1 MPAYICL
8 AISCSLSVLYFH
20 VSSPSLSLSLSLCY
34 YFCYIFSFFTT
45 VSLLPM
51 GSLLFLLLPHSF
63 SFSSLSLSHSLNT
76 VTIDVSSRLS
86 LKIFGY
92 FAVQSFIPSS
102 RQYDSNHNCISSR
115 GRSIIKMSSKF
126 QGENIEFPILSPSM
140 MSQRGKRKSSNV
152 ENITPSTSV
161 SQDLDL
167 ADQNDDYPNEKR
179 LKSSSSK
186 DNIESKSP
194 EEIRLYMEDTFDVR
208 RSFIT
213 IEAPTIAMIKET
225 YPYLFMDKELL
236 VEFQRVTDLDIDHT
250 IQEYCVKYAN
260 GIIELARNCP
270 GSNAILQQAS
280 EVKEENVALR
290 QYWDMVTALCLLPLL
305 MRENLTEMV
314 YEIGTREEPD
324 PKGRIVPM
332 LLSKG
337 PIFHSDEFFLVAEEQ
352 IVQEFEEFTIAD
364 LTDIFLFFFFFFFF
378 LFFSLSLSLS
388 LSLRIPPQTITL

>member
-1 MPAYICL
+1 
-8 AISCSLSVLYFH
+8 
-20 VSSPSLSLSLSLCY
+20 
-34 YFCYIFSFFTT
+34 
-45 VSLLPM
+45 
-51 GSLLFLLLPHSF
+51 
-63 SFSSLSLSHSLNT
+63 
-76 VTIDVSSRLS
+76 
-86 LKIFGY
+86 
-92 FAVQSFIPSS
+92 
-102 RQYDSNHNCISSR
+102 
-115 GRSIIKMSSKF
+115 MSSKF

-352 IVQEFEEFTIAD
+352 IVQEFEEFTIAFAALFSAYWVFNMQYPRT
-364 LTDIFLFFFFFFFF
+364 LTNTYNFIQKGILHIRDTYP
-378 LFFSLSLSLS
+378 
-388 LSLRIPPQTITL
+388 IPPVSKQLVQRLQKWGRLSDGKTKRR

>member
-1 MPAYICL
+1 
-8 AISCSLSVLYFH
+8 
-20 VSSPSLSLSLSLCY
+20 
-34 YFCYIFSFFTT
+34 
-45 VSLLPM
+45 
-51 GSLLFLLLPHSF
+51 
-63 SFSSLSLSHSLNT
+63 
-76 VTIDVSSRLS
+76 
-86 LKIFGY
+86 
-92 FAVQSFIPSS
+92 
-102 RQYDSNHNCISSR
+102 
-115 GRSIIKMSSKF
+115 
-126 QGENIEFPILSPSM
+126 

-167 ADQNDDYPNEKR
+167 ANQNDDYPNEKR

-186 DNIESKSP
+186 DNIESKTP
-194 EEIRLYMEDTFDVR
+194 EEIHLYMEDTFDVR

-260 GIIELARNCP
+260 GIIELARNCA

-314 YEIGTREEPD
+314 YEIGSREEPD

-337 PIFHSDEFFLVAEEQ
+337 PIFRSDEFFLVAEEQ
-352 IVQEFEEFTIAD
+352 IVQEFEEFTIAFAALFSAYWVFNMQYPRT
-364 LTDIFLFFFFFFFF
+364 LTNTYNFIQKGILHIRDTYP
-378 LFFSLSLSLS
+378 
-388 LSLRIPPQTITL
+388 IPPVSKQLVQRLQKWGRLSDGKTKRR